1 MENVSFGIKKIKD
14 TEFFV
19 DESIEIDPQKIGMNF
34 ELKTNIN
41 LTETTVE
48 LVLLVV
54 FRDNISEKP
63 ILRIRT
69 SNIFLIPELASFKKK
84 DDEAFDLPDV
94 LLTTMLS
101 LSISHT
107 RALLAK
113 NAVGTKF
120 ADVYIPIVN
129 PAEMAKKLFSN
140 NN

>member
-129 PAEMAKKLFSN
+129 PAEMAKKLFTN